1 MPPDAN
7 AWARFLP
14 AVDGGYDR
22 IAGTPVTIW
31 PAADGQ
37 IAMTLLDGP
46 ALFVSFDSDEDPH
59 AAGALAQITLDWT
72 RVPGPPASGIT
83 PLVAAWTTGG
93 GVWQLAP
100 EHPDPSGVAPGMRV
114 LGGPEFVLAVP
125 PGQLR
130 YWVGLLLAMPRRSVL
145 DRRVEQVLWLGAVD
159 PAGRPLLQRIR
170 QSARNIEIEPVGSVD
185 PDMLAPAS
193 ALADL
198 DPRIR
203 ARWAGST
210 RVYAGTGHL
219 TAELFAVESERAA
232 DGIER
237 AGDRVHEALRRLGWS
252 REVNGNLTTWRQSD
266 GPSRRWVSVHQ
277 TRASCPIPLQVQEL
291 DGAACWV
298 ERGQFLAVEP
308 VQPVQPTRASRQPW
322 WRRRSAGPT

>member
-1 MPPDAN
+1 MPHDAN
-7 AWARFLP
+7 AWLPFLP
-14 AVDGGYDR
+14 VVDGGYDQV
-22 IAGTPVTIW
+22 AGTPVTIW

-37 IAMTLLDGP
+37 IAMTLRDGP

-59 AAGALAQITLDWT
+59 AASTLVEITLDWT

-83 PLVAAWTTGG
+83 PLVVAWTTGG

-100 EHPDPSGVAPGMRV
+100 EHPDPGEVAPGMRV
-114 LGGPEFVLAVP
+114 LGGPEFVLAVHP
-125 PGQLR
+125 RHLR
-130 YWVGLLLAMPRRSVL
+130 YWVERLLAMPRRSVL
-145 DRRVEQVLWLGAVD
+145 DRRAEQVLWLGAVD

-170 QSARNIEIEPVGSVD
+170 HTARTIELDPAGSVD
-185 PDMLAPAS
+185 HDRMAPAS

-198 DPRIR
+198 DPRLR

-219 TAELFAVESERAA
+219 TADLFAVESERAA

-237 AGDRVHEALRRLGWS
+237 AGERVHEALRRLGWS
-252 REVNGNLTTWRQSD
+252 REDNGELTTWRQSD
-266 GPSRRWVSVHQ
+266 GPSRSWVTVHP

-298 ERGQFLAVEP
+298 ERGQFLTDEP
-308 VQPVQPTRASRQPW
+308 VQPGRSRSGPRR
-322 WRRRSAGPT
+322 WRRFLDRT